1 MGEMIQKYP
10 EAKVYGG
17 KYEDVIT
24 SVILHLQS
32 NPEVETLLK
41 DGDTIELEDL
51 SFKAISVPFHSPD
64 SFIYEFREKN
74 DIPFMFMG
82 DTICLGGVGYVL
94 EDQID
99 TLYSFIYDVLM
110 NYPEETCFFTGHEN
124 AQQTLKFALSLDPKN
139 EQLKLLQWGVRH
151 TLLKS
156 KNKPSTPT
164 CLHDEMLV
172 NPFFRV

>member
-17 KYEDVIT
+17 KYEDVVT
-24 SVILHLQS
+24 GVILHLQS

-41 DGDTIELEDL
+41 DGDTIELDDL

-64 SFIYEFREKN
+64 SLIYEFREKN

-94 EDQID
+94 
-99 TLYSFIYDVLM
+99 
-110 NYPEETCFFTGHEN
+110 
-124 AQQTLKFALSLDPKN
+124 
-139 EQLKLLQWGVRH
+139 
-151 TLLKS
+151 
-156 KNKPSTPT
+156 
-164 CLHDEMLV
+164 
-172 NPFFRV
+172 